1 MPRLTWVL
9 VGLIVLLQYP
19 MWLGKG
25 SWLRVWEL
33 ERRVADQQ
41 AANLAL
47 EERNAQ
53 LAAEVADLKSGY
65 DAIEARAR
73 YELGMIRKNEIFYQV
88 MDPPHPGAGR
98 NKEETNQR
106 EAH

>member
-73 YELGMIRKNEIFYQV
+73 YELGMIRQNEIFYQV
-88 MDPPHPGAGR
+88 MDPPHAGAGR
-98 NKEETNQR
+98 HKEETNQR
-106 EAH
+106 EVH